1 MAKSRAASSPGVYKM
16 HTITRLTGLSPGV
29 LRAWENRF
37 GFIVPQRAP
46 KGHRLYSEDDL
57 AILRHVKTLLE
68 AGRSIGE
75 VALAGHDGLLEQ
87 AKKGPPSEPSPMPV
101 TTSTGEARSRSD
113 PDVPLAK
120 LRDRIVQ
127 SAVDLD
133 EESAIEAIDAA
144 FARVTPETALGE
156 VVVPA
161 ARAVGQR
168 WGAGKCSVAGEHLV
182 SGLVEERVRRLL
194 DAGRAR
200 TAGPVTIC
208 ACFPD
213 ELHELGSLVV
223 AYQLAR
229 LGNRVVVLGASLP
242 IEELDRACD
251 RLHPIAVCLSVS
263 RESVL
268 QTHQPALVSL
278 VKRRHD
284 VAFFVGGEGARGDR
298 SALEAAGVTVWSPE
312 RPIAELAAAIARRVP
327 VAGSPKRSTVGR
339 ARHR

>member
-1 MAKSRAASSPGVYKM
+1 MAKSRAVSSPGVYKM
-16 HTITRLTGLSPGV
+16 HTITRLTGLSAGV
-29 LRAWENRF
+29 LRAWESRF

-46 KGHRLYSEDDL
+46 KGHRLYSDDDL
-57 AILRHVKTLLE
+57 AILRHVKSLLE

-75 VALAGHDGLLEQ
+75 VALAGHDGLLDQ
-87 AKKGPPSEPSPMPV
+87 AKLAPSSESAPAPP
-101 TTSTGEARSRSD
+101 TTSTGRARRRRSD
-113 PDVPLAK
+113 LDVPLAK

-133 EESAIEAIDAA
+133 EEAGVEAIDAA
-144 FARVTPETALGE
+144 FARVTPETAFGE
-156 VVVPA
+156 VFVPA
-161 ARAVGQR
+161 AREVGR
-168 WGAGKCSVAGEHLV
+168 LWASGKCSVAGEHLV

-194 DAGRAR
+194 DAGRSR
-200 TAGPVTIC
+200 IAGPVTIC

-223 AYQLAR
+223 AYHLAR

-242 IEELDRACD
+242 IEELDHACD

-268 QTHQPALVSL
+268 KTHLPALVAL

-284 VAFFVGGEGARGDR
+284 RIAFFVGGEGARGEL
-298 SALEAAGVTVWSPE
+298 SVLEAAGVTGWSSE
-312 RPIAELAAAIARRVP
+312 RPIAELAAVIARRRP
-327 VAGSPKRSTVGR
+327 VAASRKRSTG
-339 ARHR
+339 